1 MVDLAGRQR
10 TLSERYAN
18 EAFLLYEGQGSEE
31 ELTAAGE
38 LLQRSQETLHAGG
51 HRPERSGVGEGGEL
65 PPADDEEVLSSLGR
79 QAGLL
84 ERVLAAGVEV
94 ARTGSPEAGAT
105 ASLSALQTAVDEF
118 QAEVDGMVKRLSTRT
133 RGEMDGLVSRTLLL
147 GTLTLLVAG
156 FLSFCIAR
164 SILRPLAA
172 VIARAQQVGRG
183 DLAVEP
189 LGLRSRD
196 EVGQL
201 AQAIDEMVGGLRTL
215 AGQTREATSNL
226 TATVSQLQASTRE
239 QSGAASRLS
248 STVQQITSTVQEIT
262 QSGAQIGDRAKS
274 VAASAEE
281 SYRVTEAGRQAALE
295 TNRTMDSIREQVES
309 LAERIVALSEKTQ
322 TIGEI
327 ISAVNEMAEQSNLL
341 ALNATIES
349 ASAGE
354 HGSRFSV
361 VASEMKKLADQAKS
375 STVQVRTILGEIQRG
390 IHTSVMLTEETV
402 KRVEAGKTKADT
414 AEDTIAR
421 MSEMTCQ
428 SIEAFQQ
435 IVGGTNQQAVGI
447 EQTFRAME
455 EVRRATEQS
464 AVGTAQ
470 LEEATATLNS
480 LSAQLDSSVQSYRL

>member
-1 MVDLAGRQR
+1 
-10 TLSERYAN
+10 
-18 EAFLLYEGQGSEE
+18 
-31 ELTAAGE
+31 
-38 LLQRSQETLHAGG
+38 
-51 HRPERSGVGEGGEL
+51 
-65 PPADDEEVLSSLGR
+65 
-79 QAGLL
+79 
-84 ERVLAAGVEV
+84 
-94 ARTGSPEAGAT
+94 
-105 ASLSALQTAVDEF
+105 
-118 QAEVDGMVKRLSTRT
+118 
-133 RGEMDGLVSRTLLL
+133 
-147 GTLTLLVAG
+147 
-156 FLSFCIAR
+156 
-164 SILRPLAA
+164 
-172 VIARAQQVGRG
+172 
-183 DLAVEP
+183 
-189 LGLRSRD
+189 
-196 EVGQL
+196 
-201 AQAIDEMVGGLRTL
+201 
-215 AGQTREATSNL
+215 
-226 TATVSQLQASTRE
+226 
-239 QSGAASRLS
+239 
-248 STVQQITSTVQEIT
+248 
-262 QSGAQIGDRAKS
+262 
-274 VAASAEE
+274 
-281 SYRVTEAGRQAALE
+281 
-295 TNRTMDSIREQVES
+295 
-309 LAERIVALSEKTQ
+309 
-322 TIGEI
+322 
-327 ISAVNEMAEQSNLL
+327 MAEQSNLL